1 MADDG
6 EPARIASPE
15 ATGGIGTSYEHAAVA
30 AYLSAL
36 LTHSRAPACP
46 GVVTSVAVQQKASG
60 RPLDDVVIEWKD
72 DAGRLGTLDLQ
83 LKRRLTVSTQAG
95 KDFAGIVIAAWATMK
110 LPDFVDGR
118 DLAGGLFEVG
128 SIDNFLAGQQLSDQ
142 ARLEVDAEVFAK
154 SVAGQMGAPARNLN
168 SAVETVLVEHLG
180 TPPTSEQ
187 LHLFWRN
194 FVLGQL
200 QATNDRGA
208 DRLRAIDQL
217 QLVRPEG
224 GANPTQVFAIL
235 EALAKQLNVRAVRVD
250 RGQTLT
256 LLRDRS
262 GTVLSELPNGLDDAL
277 QNARRGAEIEL
288 KGFRDR
294 DQAHLIDPAFVT
306 IDGPSAKRRD
316 RAVQLDQVE
325 ADLRSDRSLVLV
337 GEPGAGKSNALQQ
350 ISVKLLAQPAL
361 VPIVRKLPSL
371 ALRGDSIVSQLCGK
385 GSFATFS
392 ETNFATLAQGAQI
405 VLLLDGWNE
414 LNADQRQ
421 WAWSELD
428 ALRRDYPAL
437 FLIIATRAGTASPF
451 SQART
456 LDVLPFDRARQ
467 LDAAARL
474 LGPVGH
480 DLVVRARA
488 IPALRPLL
496 RTPLFLAA
504 VLRQGASGNLPAD
517 RETVIAGLVA
527 EAGGAPARREQLRV
541 ALDGQHLA
549 FLRAIS
555 DRLMNAGTTLLS
567 EAELMPL
574 IGEVAADLR
583 ARQLFT
589 PSIGPQAVL
598 DLLISHHLLVGIGA
612 PGERTISLQHQL
624 IQEWF
629 ASFRVADLITGQETG
644 AINRALRALVDA
656 PFWSVTILFAVERL
670 GHACQAKAQLQ
681 SLILTTLGIDSFL
694 AADMFQRARACL
706 DQALDR
712 DLIAFAER
720 WMEDDPSR
728 ATRFMLATGLEQF
741 SYALWGSLENGTDI
755 LFYFHRSGRTF
766 PIDALRPDWDRRFP
780 KLKDE
785 TRRVLLADLVDQ
797 GESASVEMAIGAA
810 MHDPSEDVVSGVI
823 DYLDFR
829 DERAGLERLLGGVS
843 KAMWKELARGREPN
857 NLTDSH
863 RARWQQLRRKRFA
876 SAEGI
881 EWIRLALEF
890 DCATPEA
897 IIAATLDLK
906 TDNHWTSHE
915 LQQTV
920 FERFPETFQKVLVAR
935 LLDERNIP
943 YRASQFLTD
952 VEPAEQSALVEI
964 ATAKDRTFSRHELAA
979 QLLGRDAIAR
989 LIDRMIGC
997 AGDRKALRS
1006 EEMHAVRDAV
1016 RDALR
1021 KVRLDHLVPIII
1033 AQDDVDAPQA
1043 AVHISVLADWRGHE
1057 EERTFAISAEERT
1070 MLVQRAQHWTALLFE
1085 QGEQLRRYDLAELAR
1100 LIGRL
1105 ASTELVPL
1113 LLTLWDRDRTQ
1124 HAEERAL
1131 RAINPHHPPANEA
1144 FMGYDNMYR
1153 GAAVAI
1159 GGEAVVDAIS
1169 DRLGDPAQEVDSAI
1183 VLGQLL
1189 EVDPVQRGPLG
1200 PTLDDMAARRDRL
1213 LERRASPPHP
1223 VAARIIDRI
1232 NNLVATGDPES
1243 IGRAFQLALPVTL
1256 MNYGDRGPDLLALI
1270 EAGRDNGLLRNFCKV
1285 FSERGEALPA
1295 YILRHGLAAGI
1306 AELAAM
1312 KWVQD
1317 NDYWRVTE
1325 WLRLIAFADDAE
1337 AALPDLADL
1346 PDGLQRSYR
1355 IRDLARALG
1364 YSVSP
1369 TAVAALVAILRQALE
1384 LLSEDWPDAMARIAS
1399 PEADAALLEAVAAA
1413 PDGPKGWR
1421 DTYRLRECLASA
1433 LARSSD
1439 VRDRAKAM
1447 LGEIAHQGKRATI
1460 ADALAQTMDEDDA
1473 IMLLGYGAEPAGT
1486 AIARIL
1492 LDRLEKAAVSRLPV
1506 EGTSNAFELEG
1517 APLPRLRRLAFQHQI
1532 DHPDERLYKACLR
1545 SIDRLRDYYGKPVNE
1560 TYHPHIEADH
1570 AWPKAAEPYWSALDR
1585 AADSVR

>member
-46 GVVTSVAVQQKASG
+46 GAVTSVAVQQKASG

-72 DAGRLGTLDLQ
+72 DADRHGTLDLQ
-83 LKRRLTVSTQAG
+83 LKRRLTVSTRSG
-95 KDFAGIVIAAWATMK
+95 KDFPEVVISAWATMK
-110 LPDFVDGR
+110 LSDFVDGR

-128 SIDNFLAGQQLSDQ
+128 SVDKFLAGQRLNDQ
-142 ARLEVDAEVFAK
+142 ARLEGDPEAFAR
-154 SVAGQMGAPARNLN
+154 SVAGQMSAPERNLY
-168 SAVETVLVEHLG
+168 SAVETILKEQLG
-180 TPPTSEQ
+180 TPPTTAQ
-187 LHLFWRN
+187 LHFFWRH

-200 QATNDRGA
+200 QATSDRGA

-224 GANPTQVFAIL
+224 GPNPTQIFAIL

-262 GTVLSELPNGLDDAL
+262 GTVLSELPTGIRDAL
-277 QNARRGAEIEL
+277 QNARRGAELEL

-294 DQAHLIDPAFVT
+294 DQAHLIDPVFVT
-306 IDGPSAKRRD
+306 IDGASAKRQERV
-316 RAVQLDQVE
+316 VQLDEVE
-325 ADLRSDRSLVLV
+325 ADLRADRSLVLI

-350 ISVKLLAQPAL
+350 IAVKLLDQPAL
-361 VPIVRKLPSL
+361 VPIVRNLPSL
-371 ALRGDSIVSQLCGK
+371 ALRGDPIVSQLCGT
-385 GSFATFS
+385 GSFAGLS
-392 ETNFATLAQGAQI
+392 EAHFATLAQGAQL

-414 LNADQRQ
+414 LNTDQRQ

-437 FLIIATRAGTASPF
+437 FLVIATRAGTASPF
-451 SQART
+451 SQARA
-456 LDVLPFDRARQ
+456 LEVLPFDRRRQ
-467 LDAAARL
+467 LAAAARL
-474 LGPVGH
+474 VGPAGH
-480 DLVVRARA
+480 GLVVRTRA

-504 VLRQGASGNLPAD
+504 ILRQGTAANLPTD
-517 RETVIAGLVA
+517 REAVIAGLVT
-527 EAGGAPARREQLRV
+527 EAGGTPARREQLRV
-541 ALDGQHLA
+541 ALDGQHLV

-555 DRLMNAGTTLLS
+555 DRLMDAGTTLLS
-567 EAELMPL
+567 EVELLPL

-589 PSIGPQAVL
+589 QSIGPQAVL

-629 ASFRVADLITGQETG
+629 ASFRVADLIADQGSG
-644 AINRALRALVDA
+644 AIDGALRALVDA

-670 GHACQAKAQLQ
+670 GHAGQANDQLQ
-681 SLILTTLGIDSFL
+681 ALMLTTLGIEPFL
-694 AADMFQRARACL
+694 AADMFQRSRACL
-706 DQALDR
+706 GQALDR

-741 SYALWGSLENGTDI
+741 GDALWASLENAKDL
-755 LFYFHRSGRTF
+755 LFDFHRSGRTF

-780 KLKDE
+780 RLKDK

-797 GESASVEMAIGAA
+797 GDRASLDTAIGAA
-810 MHDPSEDVVSGVI
+810 MRDPSADVVSGVI

-829 DERAGLERLLGGVS
+829 DERVGLQRLLDGLS
-843 KAMWKELARGREPN
+843 NAMWKELARGREPD
-857 NLTDSH
+857 NLTDTH
-863 RARWQQLRRKRFA
+863 RARWQELRCKRFA

-881 EWIRLALEF
+881 EWIRLALEY
-890 DCATPEA
+890 DCAAPEA

-920 FERFPETFQKVLVAR
+920 CERFPEAFQKILVAR
-935 LLDERNIP
+935 LLDDRTIP
-943 YRASQFLTD
+943 YRASQFLSD
-952 VEPAEQSALVEI
+952 VEPAAQSALVAI
-964 ATAKDRTFSRHELAA
+964 ATTKDSNFSRQGFAA
-979 QLLGRDAIAR
+979 QLLGREAIAG
-989 LIDRMIGC
+989 LVDRIIAC
-997 AGDRKALRS
+997 AGDREALRTK
-1006 EEMHAVRDAV
+1006 EIQEVRDV
-1016 RDALR
+1016 LR

-1033 AQDDVDAPQA
+1033 AQDDIDAPRA
-1043 AVHISVLADWRGHE
+1043 AVLISILADWRGHE
-1057 EERTFAISAEERT
+1057 EERSFAIPADDRTILSERT
-1070 MLVQRAQHWTALLFE
+1070 QQWAALLLD

-1105 ASTELVPL
+1105 ASAELVPL
-1113 LLTLWDRDRTQ
+1113 LLTAWDRDRTQ

-1131 RAINPHHPPANEA
+1131 RAIDSHHPRANGA
-1144 FMGYDNMYR
+1144 FMGYDNQYR

-1159 GGEAVVDAIS
+1159 GGEVVIDVMS
-1169 DRLGDPAQEVDSAI
+1169 DRLSDPALEVNAAI

-1200 PTLDDMAARRDRL
+1200 PTLDDMAARRERL
-1213 LERRASPPHP
+1213 IERRASPPHP
-1223 VAARIIDRI
+1223 VAARIIGRV
-1232 NNLVATGDPES
+1232 NALVATGDPDS
-1243 IGRAFQLALPVTL
+1243 IGRAFQLAMPVTL
-1256 MNYGDRGPDLLALI
+1256 MNYGNRGPDLLALI
-1270 EAGRDNGLLRNFCKV
+1270 EAGRDNGLLRDFCKV

-1295 YILRHGLAAGI
+1295 DILRHGLAAGI

-1312 KWVQD
+1312 QWVQD

-1325 WLRLIAFADDAE
+1325 WLRLIAYADDAE

-1346 PDGLQRSYR
+1346 PYGLRRSYR

-1369 TAVAALVAILRQALE
+1369 TAVAALVAILRQAPE

-1399 PEADAALLEAVAAA
+1399 PEADVALLDAVATA
-1413 PDGPKGWR
+1413 PDCAKGWR
-1421 DTYRLRECLASA
+1421 DTYRLRESLASA
-1433 LARSSD
+1433 LARSSNL
-1439 VRDRAKAM
+1439 RDRAKAM
-1447 LGEIAHQGKRATI
+1447 LSEIVHQETCATI

-1473 IMLLGYGAEPAGT
+1473 IALMRYGAEPAGA
-1486 AIARIL
+1486 AIARIF
-1492 LDRLEKAAVSRLPV
+1492 LDRLQQAAVSRLPV
-1506 EGTSNAFELEG
+1506 EGTSNAFELEA
-1517 APLPRLRRLAFQHQI
+1517 APLPRLRRLAFQDWI
-1532 DHPDERLYKACLR
+1532 DHPVQPLYKACLR
-1545 SIDRLRDYYGKPVNE
+1545 AIDRLRDHYGKPVTE
-1560 TYHPHIEADH
+1560 TYHPHIETGH
-1570 AWPKAAEPYWSALDR
+1570 AWPEAAEPYWRALDPTGER
-1585 AADSVR
+1585 VA